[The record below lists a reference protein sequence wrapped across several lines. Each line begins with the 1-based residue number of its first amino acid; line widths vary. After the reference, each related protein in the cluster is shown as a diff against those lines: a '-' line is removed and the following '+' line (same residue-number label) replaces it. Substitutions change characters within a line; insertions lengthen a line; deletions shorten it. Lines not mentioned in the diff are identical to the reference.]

1 MIIMFSF
8 HKKVS
13 FRVRFFVYFFC
24 AKCTNEILLSSA
36 RGGTSRA
43 EFCFVQSAQKFR
55 SKMLILVQCDE
66 NPDFC
71 AGCTKVFHIARIFCA
86 KCRKIFQHPAQI
98 WRHFLCNLAN
108 GKFFVQSA
116 QNLSTLLCRLTNEV
130 ATCTKNFPSICALC
144 E

>member
-1 MIIMFSF
+1 MSF
-8 HKKVS
+8 ILFLLSRKVT
-13 FRVRFFVYFFC
+13 FQGHFFCFC
-24 AKCTNEILLSSA
+24 AKYTNEILLSPA

-43 EFCFVQSAQKFR
+43 EFWVVQSAQKFR
-55 SKMLILVQCDE
+55 SKTPIFVQCDE

-71 AGCTKVFHIARIFCA
+71 ATCTKIFPHRTHFCA
-86 KCRKIFQHPAQI
+86 KRRKIFWQPAQI
-98 WRHFLCNLAN
+98 WRHFLCNLTN

-130 ATCTKNFPSICALC
+130 ATYTKNFPSICALC